1 MSKRIGYNN
10 RFITLHYS
18 NDSIYKTNLKKH
30 TMIEVLGESKGK
42 NYSQV
47 EQEAQIYLINDATLK
62 KPRLKLRKIVG
73 IQQRTNYDQENGG
86 LIEIV
91 LQGIAVFK

>member
-1 MSKRIGYNN
+1 MSKRIEYNN
-10 RFITLHYS
+10 RFVTLYYS
-18 NDSIYKTNLKKH
+18 DNSIYKTDSKRYIK
-30 TMIEVLGESKGK
+30 TEVLGESKGK

-47 EQEAQIYLINDATLK
+47 EQEAQIYLINNATLK
-62 KPRLKLRKIVG
+62 KPRLKLNKIVG

-86 LIEIV
+86 LIKIV